1 MTSTL
6 SPKIEPFTPLG
17 SATEIEK
24 TPGHWLLARL
34 GKRVLRPGGIELTRQ
49 MLDALAISP
58 SDDVI
63 EFAPGLG
70 ATAKL
75 TLKREPASYIGV
87 ERDERA
93 AGSVQRV
100 LSGANQR
107 CVIGKAQETG
117 LPDESASVI
126 YGEAMLTMQ
135 SATVKQKIVN
145 EAARLLRPGG
155 RYGIHELAFVPD
167 DPDSTIAA
175 EISSVLG
182 RTIHHLVQPLTVK
195 SWRHLLETQGL
206 SVSATF
212 TAPMHLL
219 EPARI
224 LRDEGLAGTL
234 RFMANLM
241 RDHGARSRVR
251 ELRRVFRAHRD
262 HLAAVAI
269 VAVRKDGLGDA

>member
-1 MTSTL
+1 MTTTL
-6 SPKIEPFTPLG
+6 SPKTEQFTLLG
-17 SATEIEK
+17 SAMDVEK
-24 TPGHWLLARL
+24 IPGHWLLARL
-34 GKRVLRPGGIELTRQ
+34 GKRVLRPGGIELTRR
-49 MLDALAISP
+49 MLGALAISP
-58 SDDVI
+58 RDDVI

-70 ATAKL
+70 RTAML
-75 TLKREPASYIGV
+75 TLKREPASYVGV

-93 AGSVQRV
+93 ASAVQRV

-107 CVIGKAQETG
+107 CIIGKAQETG

-135 SATVKQKIVN
+135 SATVKQKIIY

-155 RYGIHELAFVPD
+155 RYGIHELALVPD
-167 DPDSTIAA
+167 DPKSTIAA
-175 EISSVLG
+175 EISDVLG
-182 RTIHHLVQPLTVK
+182 RAIHHLVQPLTVK
-195 SWRHLLETQGL
+195 GWCHLLETQGL
-206 SVSATF
+206 SVSAIF

-219 EPARI
+219 EPLRM

-241 RDHGARSRVR
+241 RDHVARSRVR
-251 ELRRVFRAHRD
+251 ELRRVFRTHRD

-269 VAVRKDGLGDA
+269 VAVKKDGFGDA

>member
-6 SPKIEPFTPLG
+6 SPKTKSVTPFG

-24 TPGHWLLARL
+24 APGHWVLARL
-34 GKRVLRPGGIELTRQ
+34 GKRVLRPGGIELTRK
-49 MLDALAISP
+49 MLDALAIAP

-70 ATAKL
+70 VTAEL
-75 TLKREPASYIGV
+75 TLQRKPASYVGV

-93 AGSVQRV
+93 ARMVQRA

-135 SATVKQKIVN
+135 SATAKERIVN

-155 RYGIHELAFVPD
+155 RYGIHELALVPD
-167 DPDSTIAA
+167 DLDSTVAT
-175 EISSVLG
+175 EVSGVLG
-182 RTIHHLVQPLTVK
+182 RAIHHLVQPLTVIG
-195 SWRHLLETQGL
+195 WRNLLETQGL
-206 SVSATF
+206 TVSVTL

-241 RDHGARSRVR
+241 RDRAARSRVR

-262 HLAAVAI
+262 HLAAVTI
-269 VAVRKDGLGDA
+269 VAVKRDGFGNA